1 MQGVDKNFDFH
12 WQNNIPG
19 DEVHVAGN
27 DVQYRG
33 QTVQYPFTNNINHHI
48 KIDIQEKKFKF
59 YIDGNQIYDTEDH
72 SYVFSGHEQMGLRF
86 SAGSVFPT
94 EVYFDNIIV
103 TTSDSA
109 NLAVPLLKQTDPLW
123 ANDLY
128 DSANLWSTGATG
140 IDRWGCALT
149 SAVMVLQYNQINKL
163 PNDQVLTPGTLNS
176 WLKSVPDGYV
186 RNGNVNWLAI
196 SRMTRLSKINN
207 PNFGYDALEYK
218 RVNGINNTLLTT
230 DLNNGL
236 PAIIEEPGHFV
247 VAKGI
252 NSNTYNINDPFYSKT
267 TLAEYNNT
275 YSSYGK
281 FVPSN
286 TDLSYLKFVVDP
298 SVDIV
303 VRDSS
308 GNPVGEVYT
317 ENPISDPL
325 NLLGNSVGPLKVIY
339 FAKPPTD
346 NYKVYISSNTLSQ
359 YHLDGYLYD
368 VNGDVKILTTQ
379 GSVNSNDTD
388 VYNLFEDHNYSALS
402 GIISFDK
409 LLSDINV
416 FYQIGKI
423 TKKGSYNYLLNKIS
437 SAKGY
442 SLTNPTRAKD
452 LLTTVRNQL
461 VDDKKKGIDSE
472 ASAFIIHQIDLLMP
486 TF

>member
-1 MQGVDKNFDFH
+1 M
-12 WQNNIPG
+12 
-19 DEVHVAGN
+19 
-27 DVQYRG
+27 
-33 QTVQYPFTNNINHHI
+33 
-48 KIDIQEKKFKF
+48 
-59 YIDGNQIYDTEDH
+59 
-72 SYVFSGHEQMGLRF
+72 
-86 SAGSVFPT
+86 
-94 EVYFDNIIV
+94 
-103 TTSDSA
+103 
-109 NLAVPLLKQTDPLW
+109 
-123 ANDLY
+123 
-128 DSANLWSTGATG
+128 
-140 IDRWGCALT
+140 GCALT
-149 SAVMVLQYNQINKL
+149 SAVMVLKYNLINKL
-163 PNDQVLTPGTLNS
+163 PNDQILTPATLNS
-176 WLKSVPDGYV
+176 WLKSVPDGYD
-186 RNGNVNWLAI
+186 RNGGVSWTAI
-196 SRMTRLSKINN
+196 ARMTRFSKINN
-207 PNFGYDALEYK
+207 PSFGYDALEYIRIK
-218 RVNGINNTLLTT
+218 GVNNTQLTA
-230 DLNNGL
+230 DLNSGV

-275 YSSYGK
+275 YNSYGK

-325 NLLGNSVGPLKVIY
+325 NLLGNSVGPLKVVY

-452 LLTTVRNQL
+452 LLITERNQL

-472 ASAFIIHQIDLLMP
+472 ASAFIIHQIDLLML